1 MIKKNV
7 YRAKRYNEPLSLM
20 IFDIDFF
27 KKINDT
33 HGHGVGDE
41 VLRSLVHVVF
51 QNIRQ
56 EDLLARWGGEEFM
69 ILMPQTALKSAFDLA
84 ECLRKNIEKY
94 EFSKVGKVTVSL
106 GLAEFSSEDDIESFI
121 KWADDALYIAK
132 GNGRNRV
139 EFLPRV

>member
-1 MIKKNV
+1 
-7 YRAKRYNEPLSLM
+7 M

-84 ECLRKNIEKY
+84 ERLRKNIEKY

>member
-84 ECLRKNIEKY
+84 ERLRKNIEKY